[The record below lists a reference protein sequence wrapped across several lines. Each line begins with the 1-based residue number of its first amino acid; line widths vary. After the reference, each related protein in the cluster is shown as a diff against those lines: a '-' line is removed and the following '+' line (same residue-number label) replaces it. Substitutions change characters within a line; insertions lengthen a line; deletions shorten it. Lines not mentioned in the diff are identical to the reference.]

1 MVHGRDVQIEDSWTW
16 TVLEESKQL
25 QEQLKQPVRWHIRI
39 QYFGL
44 EGLKGGIKVSQFWG
58 WWEGW

>member
-39 QYFGL
+39 QYFRL
-44 EGLKGGIKVSQFWG
+44 ERLKGAIKISQFRRR
-58 WWEGW
+58 WEGW